1 MRSLLFPALLLCSF
15 SVQAQTV
22 CIGDSITQAKGA
34 TGFCERLGGINKG
47 IGGQTAIQGLS
58 RFDDDVLSYN
68 PKRIFIGFGANDAYH
83 ARPIRAFRQEMCEMI
98 RLSKHR
104 KVILMTAPPRVAD
117 YQGQTMETLN
127 EQELKYV
134 KVVRRLGKRKNIEVI
149 DLFRFIKRHNNVDGI
164 HIDSLHFNDAGYE
177 LISAK
182 IQRQLRRE
190 RKRHDK

>member
-1 MRSLLFPALLLCSF
+1 
-15 SVQAQTV
+15 
-22 CIGDSITQAKGA
+22 
-34 TGFCERLGGINKG
+34 
-47 IGGQTAIQGLS
+47 
-58 RFDDDVLSYN
+58 
-68 PKRIFIGFGANDAYH
+68 
-83 ARPIRAFRQEMCEMI
+83 
-98 RLSKHR
+98 
-104 KVILMTAPPRVAD
+104 MTAPPRVAD